1 MDNQRQ
7 GLTYPWRF
15 ISQRALDLKR
25 TADLLQSDIASCV
38 SCCEEFVPIPAS
50 HLFCQVC
57 GANHS
62 LGLRFKISECGV
74 TTSVQ
79 AKQEWQGYEGIMH
92 GGMIA
97 TLLDAAMTHCLF
109 HNQIEA
115 MTAALNVRYL
125 APVLCTGRI
134 DVAAK
139 LIRRRRLV
147 YELSAELRVAG
158 EIKARAVAKFMPHK
172 NGASPDKQT
181 SRNAHLT

>member
-1 MDNQRQ
+1 
-7 GLTYPWRF
+7 
-15 ISQRALDLKR
+15 
-25 TADLLQSDIASCV
+25 
-38 SCCEEFVPIPAS
+38 
-50 HLFCQVC
+50 
-57 GANHS
+57 
-62 LGLRFKISECGV
+62 
-74 TTSVQ
+74 
-79 AKQEWQGYEGIMH
+79 MH

-158 EIKARAVAKFMPHK
+158 EIKARADAKFMYHK
-172 NGASPDKQT
+172 NVSFPANRT
-181 SRNAHLT
+181 SRNAKLT

>member
-62 LGLRFKISECGV
+62 LGLRFKTSECGV
-74 TTSVQ
+74 TASIQ
-79 AKQEWQGYEGIMH
+79 ASPEWQGYEGIMH

-125 APVLCTGRI
+125 APVRCTGHI
-134 DVAAK
+134 DVAAR
-139 LIRRRRLV
+139 LIGRRRLV

-158 EIKARAVAKFMPHK
+158 EIKARADAKFMYHK
-172 NGASPDKQT
+172 NVSFPANRT
-181 SRNAHLT
+181 SRNA

>member
-1 MDNQRQ
+1 M
-7 GLTYPWRF
+7 
-15 ISQRALDLKR
+15 KR

-38 SCCEEFVPIPAS
+38 SCCEKFVPIPAS

-62 LGLRFKISECGV
+62 LRLRFKTSECGV
-74 TTSVQ
+74 TASIQ
-79 AKQEWQGYEGIMH
+79 ASPEWQGYKGIMH

-109 HNQIEA
+109 HHQIEA
-115 MTAALNVRYL
+115 MTAALHVRYL
-125 APVLCTGRI
+125 APVHCSGRI
-134 DVAAK
+134 DVMAS
-139 LIRRRRLV
+139 LIGRWRLV
-147 YELSAELRVAG
+147 YELSAGLRVAG

-172 NGASPDKQT
+172 NGASPDKKN

>member
-1 MDNQRQ
+1 M
-7 GLTYPWRF
+7 
-15 ISQRALDLKR
+15 KR
-25 TADLLQSDIASCV
+25 TTDLLRPRTASCV
-38 SCCEEFVPIPAS
+38 PCRDEFVPIPAS
-50 HLFCQVC
+50 HLFCLAC
-57 GANHS
+57 GDNHS
-62 LGLRFKISECGV
+62 LGLRFKTSEYGV

-79 AKQEWQGYEGIMH
+79 AKPEWQGYEGIMH

-134 DVAAK
+134 DVAAR

-158 EIKARAVAKFMPHK
+158 EIKARADAKFMCHK
-172 NGASPDKQT
+172 NVSFPANRT
-181 SRNAHLT
+181 SRNAKLT